1 MTWKE
6 AIIKVLAEEGSP
18 MHYVDITNKIIE
30 KEYKQD
36 YGATPEMT
44 VSNQLTTNPDLFKHV
59 GKGTFGLAETSEADL
74 EMEVESPA
82 YSPAAS
88 PVSSEVTPESSHTDT
103 RKIKVK
109 GFDDTRMDRL
119 EAKINEFLNE
129 NDVEVVDIKF
139 SSAAELSNGRSHSRF
154 AALLLYRER

>member
-6 AIIKVLAEEGSP
+6 AIIKVLTEEGTP
-18 MHYVDITNKIIE
+18 MHYIDITNKIIE

-44 VSNQLTTNPDLFKHV
+44 VSNQLTTNPHLFKHV

-74 EMEVESPA
+74 EME
-82 YSPAAS
+82 
-88 PVSSEVTPESSHTDT
+88 SEVTPESSHTDT

-119 EAKINEFLNE
+119 EAEINEFLNE

>member
-1 MTWKE
+1 MTSVT
-6 AIIKVLAEEGSP
+6 A
-18 MHYVDITNKIIE
+18 
-30 KEYKQD
+30 
-36 YGATPEMT
+36 
-44 VSNQLTTNPDLFKHV
+44 
-59 GKGTFGLAETSEADL
+59 GKSVAAK
-74 EMEVESPA
+74 P
-82 YSPAAS
+82 AS

-109 GFDDTRMDRL
+109 GFDDTRMERL
-119 EAKINEFLNE
+119 EAEINEFLNE